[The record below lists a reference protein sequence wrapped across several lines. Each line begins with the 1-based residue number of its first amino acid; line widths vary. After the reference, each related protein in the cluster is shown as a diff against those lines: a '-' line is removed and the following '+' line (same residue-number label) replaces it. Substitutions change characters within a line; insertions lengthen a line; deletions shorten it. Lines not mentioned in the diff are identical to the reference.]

1 VLLSFVTTYYIQQ
14 SVVCNRHTYVCHNV
28 QERTHTMSVMNTF
41 ALEAAANDVVHNPIV
56 INITFAEG
64 ECEPMTVTTRSG
76 EYTMVH
82 VQDVSVQFSGRS
94 FAKLSNV
101 SGWLFVSKCGRYSD
115 MLLNADAFGTTPEW
129 VAREWIKSNNQIVTF
144 KTTVTIK

>member
-1 VLLSFVTTYYIQQ
+1 MDSMY
-14 SVVCNRHTYVCHNV
+14 N
-28 QERTHTMSVMNTF
+28 F
-41 ALEAAANDVVHNPIV
+41 ANNQTVINQIETAASDVVEKTDRLD
-56 INITFAEG
+56 ITFAEG